1 MFILHTYICTMGK
14 SIFPTAQ
21 GRPCGSRGGHD
32 ALDPDAKGTR

>member
-1 MFILHTYICTMGK
+1 MGK